1 MAEEK
6 WYFDPSTG
14 DVSLGKEGSWAN
26 RMGPYD
32 SEAEARDAL
41 KLAAARNEVADAQD
55 EADDNWGEDS

>member
-14 DVSLGKEGSWAN
+14 DVDLGKEGSWAN

-32 SEAEARDAL
+32 SEAEAHDAL
-41 KLAAARNEVADAQD
+41 KLAHERNKQADAQD
-55 EADDNWGEDS
+55 EEDDNWGQGS